1 MQGEWHMD
9 HEATQEMGAMS
20 SAAGGRTQVS
30 DEVVEKI
37 AVAAARAVPG
47 VAELGGDVARFFN
60 SVLDR
65 VGLDQVG
72 DARRGCSAHVTG
84 DAAVVNL
91 VLVIQ
96 AGQLVPEITSQVRAR
111 VTEAVE
117 AYGLRV
123 DEVNIRVDDVA
134 MGPPS
139 APTA

>member
-1 MQGEWHMD
+1 MD
-9 HEATQEMGAMS
+9 LEATHELTRAS
-20 SAAGGRTQVS
+20 VPAGGTTEVA
-30 DEVVEKI
+30 DEVIEKI
-37 AVAAARAVPG
+37 VVAAARAVPG
-47 VAELGGDVARFFN
+47 VADLGGDVARFFN
-60 SVLDR
+60 AVLDR

-91 VLVIQ
+91 VLVIE
-96 AGQLVPEITSQVRAR
+96 AGRPVPEITGQVRAQ

-134 MGPPS
+134 MGGPAAAVTS
-139 APTA
+139 R

>member
-1 MQGEWHMD
+1 MD
-9 HEATQEMGAMS
+9 HEATQELTTAS
-20 SAAGGRTQVS
+20 AAAGGRTQVS
-30 DEVVEKI
+30 DEVIEKI
-37 AVAAARAVPG
+37 AVAAASSVPG
-47 VAELGGDVARFFN
+47 VAEMGGDVARFFN
-60 SVLDR
+60 AVLDR

-96 AGQLVPEITSQVRAR
+96 AGQTVPEITGQVRAR

-134 MGPPS
+134 MGAAT

>member
-1 MQGEWHMD
+1 MD
-9 HEATQEMGAMS
+9 HEVTRELAAA
-20 SAAGGRTQVS
+20 SAVVGGTTQVS
-30 DEVVEKI
+30 DEVIEKI

-60 SVLDR
+60 AVLDR

-96 AGQLVPEITSQVRAR
+96 AGRPVPEVTGQVRAR

-123 DEVNIRVDDVA
+123 DEVNIRVDDVE
-134 MGPPS
+134 MGGS
-139 APTA
+139 ATPAG

>member
-1 MQGEWHMD
+1 MD
-9 HEATQEMGAMS
+9 HEATQEMGAMPS
-20 SAAGGRTQVS
+20 VAGGTTQVS

-60 SVLDR
+60 AVLDR

-96 AGQLVPEITSQVRAR
+96 AGQPVPEITSQVRAR

-134 MGPPS
+134 MGAPS
-139 APTA
+139 APTV

>member
-1 MQGEWHMD
+1 MGD
-9 HEATQEMGAMS
+9 EATRELSMTPDAVP
-20 SAAGGRTQVS
+20 GGTTLVS

-37 AVAAARAVPG
+37 AVAAARSVPG

-72 DARRGCSAHVTG
+72 DARRGCSAHVNNG
-84 DAAVVNL
+84 AAVVNL
-91 VLVIQ
+91 VLVIG
-96 AGQLVPEITSQVRAR
+96 AGQPVPQVTDAVRVT

-123 DEVNIRVDDVA
+123 DEINIRVDDVA
-134 MGPPS
+134 LGGP
-139 APTA
+139 AATTA

>member
-1 MQGEWHMD
+1 VD
-9 HEATQEMGAMS
+9 LEATQELTRAS
-20 SAAGGRTQVS
+20 VPAGGTTQVA
-30 DEVVEKI
+30 DEVIEKI

-47 VAELGGDVARFFN
+47 VADLGGDVARFFN
-60 SVLDR
+60 AVLDR

-91 VLVIQ
+91 VLVIE
-96 AGQLVPEITSQVRAR
+96 AGRPVPAITSQVRAQ

-134 MGPPS
+134 IGGPGTTTRDTTTP
-139 APTA
+139 

>member
-1 MQGEWHMD
+1 MD
-9 HEATQEMGAMS
+9 HEATQDLAGVS
-20 SAAGGRTQVS
+20 VPAGGTTHVS
-30 DEVVEKI
+30 DEVIEKI

-84 DAAVVNL
+84 DAAVINL
-91 VLVIQ
+91 VLVID
-96 AGQLVPEITSQVRAR
+96 AGQPVPQVTNEVRAR

-134 MGPPS
+134 MGGP
-139 APTA
+139 AA